1 MFVFK
6 ILWWIAL
13 KVFEDMQRGKA
24 YAYFI
29 YKLAVRLKAWRFM
42 R

>member
-1 MFVFK
+1 MLVFK

-24 YAYFI
+24 YAYYI
-29 YKLAVRLKAWRFM
+29 YRLAVKFKLWKFM